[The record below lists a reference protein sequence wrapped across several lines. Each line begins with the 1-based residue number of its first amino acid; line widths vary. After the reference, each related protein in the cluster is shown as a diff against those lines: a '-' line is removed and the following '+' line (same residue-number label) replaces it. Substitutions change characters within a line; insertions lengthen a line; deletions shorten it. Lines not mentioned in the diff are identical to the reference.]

1 MISTAA
7 GPPESECIL
16 VVDDDASIATVL
28 RMRLQSEGFRVE
40 TAADAATARAL
51 SEVHPFSLALVDLRL
66 EDESGIDLM
75 DVLRATDPELPVII
89 LTAFGSIDSA
99 VEAMQKGAFNYLTK
113 PFESAV
119 LMAQIKAAM
128 ETRRLTRRVRR
139 LETIVRDNYGFDGFV
154 TRSRQIKKTLAL
166 AERMAQSEAPVLITG
181 ESGTGKE
188 LLAKALHTVGPH
200 RERPFVAVNCAAMPE
215 GLFESELF
223 GHLRGAFTG
232 AEHDKPGLMAEAGQ
246 GTFFMDEVSEIP
258 LKLQAK
264 LLRVLEMRE
273 FYAVGSTHTQ
283 PFQARLI
290 AATNRDM
297 QAEIKAGRFREDL
310 YFRLG
315 VITIRMP
322 ALRERRT
329 DIPVLARHF
338 LKQVSGKTGR
348 PIRGFSAH
356 AMQKMLRHDWPGN
369 VRELRNVVE
378 AAVTL
383 SDRDR
388 IEADM
393 ILNEIDDPVGP
404 VKPFKAAKIDFERR
418 YLLELMEMSRGN
430 ISEAA
435 QLSGKY
441 RADLYALLKKHGI
454 DPERYRK

>member
-1 MISTAA
+1 
-7 GPPESECIL
+7 
-16 VVDDDASIATVL
+16 
-28 RMRLQSEGFRVE
+28 
-40 TAADAATARAL
+40 
-51 SEVHPFSLALVDLRL
+51 
-66 EDESGIDLM
+66 
-75 DVLRATDPELPVII
+75 
-89 LTAFGSIDSA
+89 
-99 VEAMQKGAFNYLTK
+99 
-113 PFESAV
+113 
-119 LMAQIKAAM
+119 
-128 ETRRLTRRVRR
+128 
-139 LETIVRDNYGFDGFV
+139 
-154 TRSRQIKKTLAL
+154 
-166 AERMAQSEAPVLITG
+166 
-181 ESGTGKE
+181 
-188 LLAKALHTVGPH
+188 
-200 RERPFVAVNCAAMPE
+200 
-215 GLFESELF
+215 
-223 GHLRGAFTG
+223 
-232 AEHDKPGLMAEAGQ
+232 
-246 GTFFMDEVSEIP
+246 MDEVSEIP
-258 LKLQAK
+258 LKLQVK

-393 ILNEIDDPVGP
+393 ILNEINDPVGP
-404 VKPFKAAKIDFERR
+404 GQT
-418 YLLELMEMSRGN
+418 L
-430 ISEAA
+430 
-435 QLSGKY
+435 
-441 RADLYALLKKHGI
+441 
-454 DPERYRK
+454 